1 MNLTSFGGVLGS
13 TSDQTQPSERR
24 NLISESWPK
33 PALAVGMSKSYGD
46 VALISNGLA
55 IRTTG
60 LNKFIDFD
68 PETGIL
74 ECEPGVLLREIQA
87 IFVKRGWMLAVTPG
101 TSYVTVGG
109 AIANDVHGKDH
120 HFAGTFGDHIISL
133 ELATSSGELLT
144 CSDELNSGLFRAT
157 IGGLGLT
164 GLITSA
170 RIQLKRVAGPYFE
183 AESIPFG
190 NIDEFFSISEETERE
205 NWEASVAWFD
215 CSTRWAGRGSF
226 TRGNASMREY
236 DSRKDDAKLNLNARN
251 LNFPVVPPFSL
262 INKVTLDA
270 FNHAYF
276 QLQKAVSGKS
286 QMHYKDFYYP
296 LDGVTNWNRIY
307 GPKGFFQYQSVVPME
322 AASEATKE
330 MLEEIRRSGEGSFLG
345 VIKTFAD
352 KKPAGLLSFAK
363 HGVTLALDF
372 PNRGA
377 STESLF
383 NTLDRIVRDAGG
395 RLNPSKDARMSR
407 EMFAQGYPELMKF
420 QKYRDPG
427 FSSDFAKRLID

>member
-1 MNLTSFGGVLGS
+1 LNLTSFGGVLGS
-13 TSDQTQPSERR
+13 TSDQTTPSDRR
-24 NLISESWPK
+24 EAFSESWPL

-55 IRTTG
+55 IRTIG
-60 LNKFIDFD
+60 LNKFIEFD

-87 IFVKRGWMLAVTPG
+87 TFVKRGWMLAVTPG

-120 HFAGTFGDHIISL
+120 HFAGTFGDHVVSL
-133 ELATSSGELLT
+133 ELATSKGGLLT
-144 CSDELNSGLFRAT
+144 CSDEANSGLFRAT

-170 RIQLKRVAGPYFE
+170 RIQLKSVAGPYFE

-190 NIDEFFSISEETERE
+190 NLAEFFSISEQTESE

-226 TRGNASMREY
+226 TRGNSSKREY
-236 DSRKDDAKLNLNARN
+236 DSLKDDAKLNLNARN
-251 LNFPVVPPFSL
+251 ITFPVKPPFSL
-262 INKVTLDA
+262 INKFTLDS

-322 AASEATKE
+322 SASEATRE
-330 MLEEIRRSGEGSFLG
+330 MLEAIRRSGEGSFLG

-352 KKPAGLLSFAK
+352 KKSAGLLSFAK

-377 STESLF
+377 STERLF

-407 EMFAQGYPELMKF
+407 EMFAKGYPELTKF
-420 QKYRDPG
+420 LKYRDPG
-427 FSSDFAKRLID
+427 FSSDFSRRLID